1 MSKIKVGVIGTGT
14 IGHRVIAYGARQK
27 DMEICGVSKTTPDDI
42 YNTTA
47 MLWKSGIPVYPSS
60 RIGKDGL
67 SKSLEDFRTYFSRV
81 KDKEKI
87 YGDVNELV
95 PGTIADL
102 IDESDVIVDSSAG
115 TINKMSVPE
124 YNKKEFYIPHN
135 ERAGRKVK
143 VIFQGGEESDIGKIS
158 FNAAVNYD
166 EATEIGK
173 SDEPYIRQV
182 SCNTTALSRIL
193 YAFLENYVINRVYVV
208 IVRRSTDPGE
218 ESKNILN
225 DIYLGEHLPSHHGPD
240 VEEVFKNYKNF
251 KNLLDKQILTS
262 AIKVTTDQM
271 HAHDITLTFPVSAPY
286 GEENCPTKEKF
297 IELCKNSILKN
308 RIALDDTVMH
318 TSRLR
323 EFARRKERMLYMKA
337 QIFPNCGDMFAVTA
351 GLNSFAFIRR
361 TTVYGDKWIHLKLQT
376 AVHQEAIVIP
386 DTIDAIRALCYDK
399 LQVSRDES
407 IKMTDESLGMNEE

>member
-27 DMEICGVSKTTPDDI
+27 DIKICGVSKTTPNDV

-47 MLWKSGIPVYPSS
+47 MLWKLGIPIYVSS

-67 SKSLEDFRTYFSRV
+67 NKSLEEFRNYFNKV

-102 IDESDVIVDSSAG
+102 TDESEVIVDTSAG

-135 ERAGRKVK
+135 EQSGRKIK
-143 VIFQGGEESDIGKIS
+143 VIFQGGEKSDIGKIS

-166 EATEIGK
+166 EATEVGK

-193 YAFLENYVINRVYVV
+193 YAFLENYVTSPCQ
-208 IVRRSTDPGE
+208 ST
-218 ESKNILN
+218 
-225 DIYLGEHLPSHHGPD
+225 
-240 VEEVFKNYKNF
+240 
-251 KNLLDKQILTS
+251 
-262 AIKVTTDQM
+262 
-271 HAHDITLTFPVSAPY
+271 
-286 GEENCPTKEKF
+286 
-297 IELCKNSILKN
+297 
-308 RIALDDTVMH
+308 
-318 TSRLR
+318 
-323 EFARRKERMLYMKA
+323 
-337 QIFPNCGDMFAVTA
+337 
-351 GLNSFAFIRR
+351 
-361 TTVYGDKWIHLKLQT
+361 
-376 AVHQEAIVIP
+376 
-386 DTIDAIRALCYDK
+386 
-399 LQVSRDES
+399 
-407 IKMTDESLGMNEE
+407 